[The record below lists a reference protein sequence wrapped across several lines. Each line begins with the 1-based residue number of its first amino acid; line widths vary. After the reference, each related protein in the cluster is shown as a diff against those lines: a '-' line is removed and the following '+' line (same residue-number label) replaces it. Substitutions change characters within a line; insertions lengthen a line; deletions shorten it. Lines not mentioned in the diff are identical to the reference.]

1 MFLALRE
8 VGRAKT
14 RFGLLMAAIALLVF
28 LILTQQAL
36 QTGLITAFI
45 GAIQRQSAPVLVY
58 SVDGERTLQG
68 SIVTPDLE
76 AGISRV
82 HGVAESGRIGQNTFT
97 VAVNDRHHSD
107 AALIGYETRS
117 LGAPD
122 SLSAG
127 RLPEAPGE
135 AVGSAGD
142 FAIGDHVRIVG
153 GTPGPDLTVVG
164 LARDAQINVTPTL
177 FVSWPDYVAASRAA
191 NPDAAA
197 ILPNVIGVIP
207 APGVS
212 PARLAARIDAALP
225 QADALTRPQAA
236 ADTPGVTAIQSSFE
250 VIFLLFALVVPLVT
264 GLFFL
269 IITLQ
274 KSRSLTLLR
283 AIGAPAGAL
292 VRALLVE
299 VVIILGCG
307 IIIGTLLY
315 APVSQLRIG
324 SLSLRFDAAAVL
336 EWAALLLVL
345 GVLSAFAAV
354 QRVFRIDPVEA
365 TTGEGGR

>member
-8 VGRAKT
+8 VRRAKA

-36 QTGLITAFI
+36 QTGLITSFI
-45 GAIQRQSAPVLVY
+45 GAIQHQSAPVLVY

-68 SIVTPDLE
+68 SIVSPDLE
-76 AGISRV
+76 AGIARIP
-82 HGVAESGRIGQNTFT
+82 GVAEAGRIGQNTFT
-97 VAVNDRHHSD
+97 VAVNGHPQSD
-107 AALIGYETRS
+107 AALIGYERRG
-117 LGAPD
+117 LGAPT

-127 RLPEAPGE
+127 RLPDAPGE
-135 AVGSAGD
+135 AVASASD
-142 FAIGDHVRIVG
+142 FAIGDHIRIVG
-153 GTPGPDLTVVG
+153 GTSGPELTVVG
-164 LARDAQINVTPTL
+164 LARDAQINVTPTV
-177 FVSWPDYVAASRAA
+177 FVAWPDYVAASRAA

-197 ILPNVIGVIP
+197 ILPNVIGVSP
-207 APGVS
+207 APGGS

-225 QADALTRPQAA
+225 QADALTRSQAA
-236 ADTPGVTAIQSSFE
+236 ADTPGVTAIQGSFE
-250 VIFLLFALVVPLVT
+250 VIFVLFALVVPLVT

-283 AIGAPAGAL
+283 AIGAPAAVL

-299 VVIILGCG
+299 VLIILGGG

-315 APVSQLRIG
+315 TPVSQLRIG
-324 SLSLRFDAAAVL
+324 ALSLRFDPAAVL